1 MKVGVNLL
9 NFGPGAA
16 PAALAR
22 SASLIEALG
31 YHALLISDHVAI
43 TPDVAAIYPAPF
55 YDPFLT
61 LAWLAS
67 QTRAIEL
74 GTTVIILPYRHP
86 LQVARLAANL
96 DQLSGGRFILGVGAG
111 WAAQEFAALGVP
123 FAARGALTD
132 DALEVIRASWAA
144 DVISHHSPFVAA
156 DDVATAPRPAQAP
169 QLPIWVGGNGDVGRR
184 RAVRHGAAWHPIS
197 IRVDWL
203 RKFGYPRLQAAARDV
218 DKPTPALCPRI
229 KLCLS
234 AAPLDDAC
242 RLAGQG
248 SLAQVRQDLMEL
260 EELGAE
266 YVVLDTYQG
275 HPDTLPGHERDWAML
290 AALADQVLDLPHA
303 TVRG

>member
-9 NFGPGAA
+9 NFGPGAE

-22 SASLIEALG
+22 SARLIEALG

-67 QTRAIEL
+67 QTRVLEL

-132 DALEVIRASWAA
+132 DALDVIRASWRT
-144 DVISHHSPFVAA
+144 DLLSHHSPFVAA
-156 DDVATAPRPAQAP
+156 DAVATAPRPLRAP
-169 QLPIWVGGNGDVGRR
+169 QPPIWVGGNGAVGRR
-184 RAVRHGAAWHPIS
+184 APCGIVAPGTRSASASTGCARSATHVSRPPRGTPTC
-197 IRVDWL
+197 RL
-203 RKFGYPRLQAAARDV
+203 RRSAHASSWPSAPRRWT
-218 DKPTPALCPRI
+218 TPAGWPDRVRSRRCGRI
-229 KLCLS
+229 
-234 AAPLDDAC
+234 
-242 RLAGQG
+242 LA
-248 SLAQVRQDLMEL
+248 EL
-260 EELGAE
+260 EVLGAE

-275 HPDTLPGHERDWAML
+275 HPDTLPGHERDWTML
-290 AALADQVLDLPHA
+290 ATLAEQVLDLSHE